1 MVKHWLP
8 EGYEFLSNLILPFV
22 VGAEELWRAHKNARG
37 AREEGEDAC
46 VFPPSQACGGIFE
59 LRMES
64 VWQSGYECFFKCS
77 GIFRGSL
84 FITRLRRMFYHLVS
98 VFKNKTK
105 KQVNL

>member
-37 AREEGEDAC
+37 AHEEGEHARI
-46 VFPPSQACGGIFE
+46 FPPSRACGGTFKP
-59 LRMES
+59 RMES

-77 GIFRGSL
+77 GIFRGPL
-84 FITRLRRMFYHLVS
+84 FIMRLRRMFYRLVCL
-98 VFKNKTK
+98 KIKQRNK
-105 KQVNL
+105 

>member
-37 AREEGEDAC
+37 AREEGEEARI
-46 VFPPSQACGGIFE
+46 FSPSHACGGIFRKP
-59 LRMES
+59 RMES
-64 VWQSGYECFFKCS
+64 VWQSGFECLFKCS

-84 FITRLRRMFYHLVS
+84 FIRLLRRIFYRLVS
-98 VFKNKTK
+98 VLTNKK
-105 KQVNL
+105 